1 MDGAFDCLQDDL
13 ANKKILFDQVSNDEH
28 VTFIE
33 RGIRHV
39 KEVSRATMSH
49 LPYPKLTKRLLIGLV
64 IAMVFWIN
72 AFPPA
77 NGVSQTIGPRELLT
91 GVKTTMAHAQ
101 YEFGKYLQT
110 HEATDNTMK

>member
-1 MDGAFDCLQDDL
+1 LYVYKMTALVIRF
-13 ANKKILFDQVSNDEH
+13 LFDPVSSDEH

-33 RGIRHV
+33 RGILHV

-49 LPYPKLTKRLLIGLV
+49 LSFPKLTKRLVIGLV

-77 NGVSQTIGPRELLT
+77 DGVSQPVGPRELLT
-91 GVKTTMAHAQ
+91 GIKTAMAHAQ
-101 YEFGKYLQT
+101 YEFNKTSAKPRSY
-110 HEATDNTMK
+110 